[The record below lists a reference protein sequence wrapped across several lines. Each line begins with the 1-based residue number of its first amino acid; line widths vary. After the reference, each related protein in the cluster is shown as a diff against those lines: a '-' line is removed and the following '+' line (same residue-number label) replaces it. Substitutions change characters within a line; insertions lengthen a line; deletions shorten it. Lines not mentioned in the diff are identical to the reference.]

1 MINKWV
7 LDNFK
12 SINREKELNFRPLTI
27 FTGANSSGKSTIL
40 QSILLVTQTLQDQIE
55 SRSIVLNGW
64 FKKFGSYSDIV
75 FHRDDSRNI
84 KIGFEISDK
93 DNSVENLHYMRMNRG
108 IDNAECSFVI
118 SSGGKKESLWPVLKE
133 LNLVSNLGAE
143 DKKAELRVIHRP
155 ERSELEKK
163 VIEQG
168 SSLYDESYF
177 DYSIALKGGGTH
189 PFVYRNTKRWN
200 AIGCSLSHFLP
211 QSMVQYMVY
220 REYVKEKLTEYL
232 MYDRSTRFDLDELD
246 MDKLNPLLMDK
257 AIEIIHE
264 LRGNGKLDVFD
275 NSSYISR
282 MNSLYRKFTLLK
294 FYAFFKKSTLNGDE
308 KREYINTLLKK
319 LGELPENYMIDIE
332 PVGFTHTGPTFVKNF
347 FSRRIKYLG
356 PLREEPKSLY
366 PLETS
371 NTPMELG
378 LKGENTAAVYE
389 NNKKRKI
396 AYIDPLYFVEGA
408 NGNPKIQHGRLSEAV
423 GKWLVYLGVASR
435 VSTDDRGKMGHEL
448 KITNELNDM
457 QQDLTHVGVG
467 VSQVLPILVMSFL
480 ANKGDVI
487 ILEQPELHL
496 HPKVQTRLADFF
508 VTMTQ
513 LGKQCLI
520 ETHSEYFINRLRYRV
535 AVADDNQIAKN
546 TMIYFVEKDK
556 KEGYSKY
563 REVTINEY
571 GVIEDW
577 PEGFFDESE
586 RIAAEILRAGMRK
599 KMQEEEYE
607 E

>member
-1 MINKWV
+1 MINSWV

-12 SINREKELNFRPLTI
+12 SINQRTELNFRPLTI

-64 FKKFGSYSDIV
+64 FKKFGTYSDIV
-75 FHRDDSRNI
+75 FHREDEKRNI
-84 KIGFEISDK
+84 VIGFEIQDQ
-93 DNSVENLHYMRMNRG
+93 DNYSREVARVFRYSRETEKAHC
-108 IDNAECSFVI
+108 EFEI
-118 SSGGKKESLWPVLKE
+118 SSGGKKDSLLPMLERLQISLQVGDDTRKTVLKVE
-133 LNLVSNLGAE
+133 RDPA
-143 DKKAELRVIHRP
+143 
-155 ERSELEKK
+155 RSELEKR
-163 VIEQG
+163 VVEQG
-168 SSLYDESYF
+168 KGEYDENYF
-177 DYSIALKGGGTH
+177 DYSISLAGEQLQYTLRRERVGT
-189 PFVYRNTKRWN
+189 P
-200 AIGCSLSHFLP
+200 IGCNLSHFLP
-211 QSMVQYMVY
+211 DNMILYSVY
-220 REYVKEKLTEYL
+220 RDVLKDMLTYSLLFDRSALSALDKKEKGLN
-232 MYDRSTRFDLDELD
+232 DLLK
-246 MDKLNPLLMDK
+246 DKG
-257 AIEIIHE
+257 IEILRE
-264 LRGNGKLDVFD
+264 LRADGKLEEVEEE
-275 NSSYISR
+275 NYERRMKYIDQ
-282 MNSLYRKFTLLK
+282 KFTLQK
-294 FYAFFKKSTLNGDE
+294 FYYLFNKSELSIDE
-308 KREYINTLLKK
+308 KREYINVLLKK
-319 LGELPENYMIDIE
+319 LQDLPEKFLFDNENME
-332 PVGFTHTGPTFVKNF
+332 FSGMGVSTVKNF
-347 FSRRIKYLG
+347 FCHRIKYLG
-356 PLREEPKSLY
+356 PLREEPKSFY
-366 PLETS
+366 PLDTS

-389 NNKKRKI
+389 NNKKRI
-396 AYIDPLYFVEGA
+396 VSYVDPSYFEKGA
-408 NGNPKIQHGRLSEAV
+408 QGNPEVREVMLSEAV
-423 GKWLVYLGVASR
+423 GKWLVYLGVATR
-435 VSTDDRGKMGHEL
+435 VTTDDRGMIGHEL
-448 KITNELNDM
+448 KIMNELKGM
-457 QQDLTHVGVG
+457 RQDLTHVGVG

-535 AVADDNQIAKN
+535 AVADNDQIAKS

-577 PEGFFDESE
+577 PEGFFDEGE
-586 RIAAEILRAGMRK
+586 RIAAEILRAGMKK
-599 KMQEEEYE
+599 KMQQEEYE